1 MFDQDFTTTFLV
13 DQTPE
18 VAFDGINNVRGW
30 WGEDID
36 GSNDNIGDEFTFRVR
51 DIHYSK
57 IKVIELVPN
66 EKVVWLVLDNHF
78 NYVEDQN
85 EWVGTKISF
94 KIASKGDQT
103 EVRFAHLGLVPAF
116 ECYDVCSN
124 AWGSLM
130 HGSLRGLIATGTGQP
145 YRNEESDGV

>member
-13 DQTPE
+13 DQSPD
-18 VAFDGINNVRGW
+18 VVFDAINNVRGW
-30 WGEDID
+30 WGDDID
-36 GSNDNIGDEFTFRVR
+36 GSNNNVGDEYTFRVG

-78 NYVEDQN
+78 NYVEDQS

-94 KIASKGDQT
+94 NITSKGDQT
-103 EVRFAHLGLVPAF
+103 EIRFAHLGLVPAF
-116 ECYDVCSN
+116 E
-124 AWGSLM
+124 
-130 HGSLRGLIATGTGQP
+130 
-145 YRNEESDGV
+145 

>member
-13 DQTPE
+13 DQSPE
-18 VAFDGINNVRGW
+18 VVFDAINNVRGW
-30 WGEDID
+30 WGDDID
-36 GSNDNIGDEFTFRVR
+36 GSNHNVGDEFTFRVG

-66 EKVVWLVLDNHF
+66 KKVLWLVLDNHL
-78 NYVEDQN
+78 NYVEDQS

-94 KIASKGDQT
+94 TIAAKGDRT

-116 ECYDVCSN
+116 ECFEVCSN

-130 HGSLRGLIATGTGQP
+130 HGSLRNLIATGTGQP
-145 YRNEESDGV
+145 YLKVESDGE

>member
-13 DQTPE
+13 DQSPE
-18 VAFDGINNVRGW
+18 VAFDAINNVRGW
-30 WGEDID
+30 WGDDID
-36 GSNDNIGDEFTFRVR
+36 GSNDNVGDEFTFRVR

-66 EKVVWLVLDNHF
+66 EKVLWLVLDNHF
-78 NYVEDQN
+78 NYVKDQS

-94 KIASKGDQT
+94 KIASIGDQT

-116 ECYDVCSN
+116 ECFDVCSN

-130 HGSLRGLIATGTGQP
+130 HDSLRSLIATGTGQP
-145 YRNEESDGV
+145 YPNEESDGV